1 MGLDPWYISSSFID
15 PSDYRVDILD
25 MLHLHDVDGLEAKD
39 TSLSSFDIWCVPRW
53 YTTQEFDPFRQD

>member
-39 TSLSSFDIWCVPRW
+39 TSLSSFDIWHVSE
-53 YTTQEFDPFRQD
+53 YIDL